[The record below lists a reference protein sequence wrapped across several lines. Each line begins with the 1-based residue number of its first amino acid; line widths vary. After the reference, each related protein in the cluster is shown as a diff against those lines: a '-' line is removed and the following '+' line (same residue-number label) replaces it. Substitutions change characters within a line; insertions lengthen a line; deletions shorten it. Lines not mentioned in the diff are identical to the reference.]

1 MSLSKQQRSQFAD
14 EGFLALPTLLTP
26 AAIEEV
32 RALLDPVF
40 ARFAE
45 LPASVARDLAD
56 GQASSPFA
64 RSAEVE
70 RPTLIEHRLRATEAF
85 ATCQALAQSITGRAT
100 RYAFDHAIYKAPYN
114 DSATPWHQDHA
125 YTGHHRLLHTVHFW
139 IPLQPATIE
148 NGCMHFIPRSH
159 VGGLV
164 QHCLAANG
172 HVRAAAVSTDVQAV
186 ACPLPL
192 GGVTIHS
199 PLTLHYTGPNR
210 TDAVRRAWILHFG
223 PWGRLAKL
231 HPSILYD
238 RIAARW
244 HGGKRTA

>member
-1 MSLSKQQRSQFAD
+1 MLSAQERSQWAD
-14 EGFLALPTLLTP
+14 QGFLALPRLLRP

-40 ARFAE
+40 ARFPQ
-45 LPASVARDLAD
+45 LPSHVARDLAD
-56 GQASSPFA
+56 GRADADMA
-64 RSAEVE
+64 RSAEIE
-70 RPTLIEHRLRATEAF
+70 RPSRIEPQLRATEAF
-85 ATCQALAQSITGRAT
+85 AACQSLAQAIAGPTA

-114 DSATPWHQDHA
+114 DSATPWHQDQA
-125 YTGHHRLLHTVHFW
+125 YTGHQRLLQTVHFW

-164 QHCLAANG
+164 RHRVGGNG
-172 HVRAAAVSTDVQAV
+172 HLRTAAVGADARSV
-186 ACPLPL
+186 ACPLPV

-210 TDAVRRAWILHFG
+210 TASVRKAWILHFG

-238 RIAARW
+238 RIVSRW
-244 HGGKRTA
+244 HGAPRLG